1 MDTESLILV
10 VSIAAVIGAVV
21 MPSVVFYLFW
31 KKSGD
36 AMKEKQD
43 D

>member
-21 MPSVVFYLFW
+21 MPAIAFYLFW
-31 KKSGD
+31 KKSGE
-36 AMKEKQD
+36 AMKEKGE
-43 D
+43 